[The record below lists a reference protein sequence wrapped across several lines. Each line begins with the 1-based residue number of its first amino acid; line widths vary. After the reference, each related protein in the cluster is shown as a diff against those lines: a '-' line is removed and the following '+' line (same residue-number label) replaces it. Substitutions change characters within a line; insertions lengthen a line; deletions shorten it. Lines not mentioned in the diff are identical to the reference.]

1 MQGQTERRIR
11 MTQQNAY
18 NNYRNN
24 VIMTA
29 SPQELTLML
38 YDGALK
44 FCRQAMLAIDEG
56 KIKEA
61 HEYIVRVEDIIEE
74 FQATLDKKYEISS
87 NLELLYDYIYRRL
100 VEANIQK
107 DKDILEEVYG
117 LIKEL
122 RDTWKEAMKLSKV
135 QK

>member
-1 MQGQTERRIR
+1 
-11 MTQQNAY
+11 MTQQNVY
-18 NNYRNN
+18 NKYRNN
-24 VIMTA
+24 VIMTV
-29 SPQELTLML
+29 SHQELTLML

-44 FCRQAMLAIDEG
+44 FCRQAIMVIEED

-61 HEYIVRVEDIIEE
+61 HDYIVRVEDIIEE

>member
-1 MQGQTERRIR
+1 
-11 MTQQNAY
+11 MTQQNVY
-18 NNYRNN
+18 NKYRNN

-44 FCRQAMLAIDEG
+44 FCRQAIMAIEED

-61 HEYIVRVEDIIEE
+61 HDYIVRVEDIIEE

-117 LIKEL
+117 LIKEF

>member
-1 MQGQTERRIR
+1 
-11 MTQQNAY
+11 
-18 NNYRNN
+18 
-24 VIMTA
+24 MTA

-87 NLELLYDYIYRRL
+87 SLDLLYDYIYRRL
-100 VEANIQK
+100 VEANVQK
-107 DKDILEEVYG
+107 DKAILEEVYG

-135 QK
+135 KK

>member
-87 NLELLYDYIYRRL
+87 SLDLLYDYIYRRL
-100 VEANIQK
+100 VEANVQK
-107 DKDILEEVYG
+107 DKAILEEVYG

-135 QK
+135 KK

>member
-1 MQGQTERRIR
+1 

-87 NLELLYDYIYRRL
+87 SLDLLYDYIYRRL
-100 VEANIQK
+100 VEANVQK
-107 DKDILEEVYG
+107 DKAILEEVYG

-135 QK
+135 KK

>member
-1 MQGQTERRIR
+1 IE
-11 MTQQNAY
+11 
-18 NNYRNN
+18 
-24 VIMTA
+24 
-29 SPQELTLML
+29 E
-38 YDGALK
+38 D
-44 FCRQAMLAIDEG
+44 

-61 HEYIVRVEDIIEE
+61 HDYIVRVEDIIEE

>member
-1 MQGQTERRIR
+1 
-11 MTQQNAY
+11 MTQQNVY
-18 NNYRNN
+18 NKYRNN

-44 FCRQAMLAIDEG
+44 FCRQAIMAIEED

-61 HEYIVRVEDIIEE
+61 HDYIVCVEDIIEE

>member
-1 MQGQTERRIR
+1 
-11 MTQQNAY
+11 MTQQNVY
-18 NNYRNN
+18 NKYRNN

-44 FCRQAMLAIDEG
+44 FCRQAIMVIEED

-61 HEYIVRVEDIIEE
+61 HDYIVRVEDIIEE

>member
-1 MQGQTERRIR
+1 MQGQTERIR

-87 NLELLYDYIYRRL
+87 SLDLLYDYIYRRL
-100 VEANIQK
+100 VEAN
-107 DKDILEEVYG
+107 
-117 LIKEL
+117 
-122 RDTWKEAMKLSKV
+122 V
-135 QK
+135 QKIRQF

>member
-1 MQGQTERRIR
+1 
-11 MTQQNAY
+11 MTQQNVY
-18 NNYRNN
+18 NKYRNN

-44 FCRQAMLAIDEG
+44 FCRQAIMAIEED

-61 HEYIVRVEDIIEE
+61 HDYIVRVEDIIEE